1 MTAPSNT
8 TVTPDSKPVAN
19 KATVHSAAR
28 LNRFC
33 LCPQQLLPVSEAYP
47 RQAAAPLYIPQTAF
61 AAMRDTIHAIHRIV
75 ALPGWQAQALAEAPT
90 SAAFDPGHPGVLY
103 GYDFHLGTERPQ
115 LIEIN
120 SNAGGALIS
129 SALLA
134 AQNSC
139 CRELHGVIPAQE
151 AESAEQ
157 TILNSFLHEW
167 HLARGEQ
174 PLRRIAIVDENPQQQ
189 YLFPEFLRFVALFA
203 RAGIE
208 ALICDPRELQAGANG
223 LAVNGAP
230 VDLIYNRLTDFY
242 LEAPHLAML
251 RDAYLAGQVLLTPHP
266 RSHALY
272 ADKRHLA
279 RLSDAN
285 VLAALGAAESDIAI
299 LTAHV
304 PLTRRVTPEMADE
317 LWRHRRRLFFKP
329 VAAYGS
335 HGAYEGAKLTRTVF
349 EKLLH
354 EDYVAQEMVAPS
366 LRHAVVENEVVEL
379 KADVRCYVY
388 DGAIQLIAAR
398 LYRGQTTNFRT
409 PGGGFA
415 TVCVTA
421 G

>member
-1 MTAPSNT
+1 MAALPQNTAPNSDAAS
-8 TVTPDSKPVAN
+8 TVRVA
-19 KATVHSAAR
+19 SR

-33 LCPQQLLPVSEAYP
+33 LCPQQELKVEAAFP
-47 RQAAAPLYIPQTAF
+47 RVAAAPLYIPQAAF
-61 AAMRDTIHAIHRIV
+61 AAMRDTIAAIHRIA
-75 ALPGWQAQALAEAPT
+75 ALPGWQAQALAEAPA
-90 SAAFDPGHPGVLY
+90 SAAFNPGHPGVLY
-103 GYDFHLGTERPQ
+103 GYDFHLGAERPQ

-129 SALLA
+129 TALLA

-151 AESAEQ
+151 AETAEQ
-157 TILNSFLHEW
+157 AILDSFLREW
-167 HLARGEQ
+167 RLVRNDA

-189 YLFPEFLRFVALFA
+189 YLFPEFLRFVELFA
-203 RAGIE
+203 HAGIE
-208 ALICDPRELQAGANG
+208 AVICDPRELQAADTG

-230 VDLIYNRLTDFY
+230 IDLIYNRLTDFY
-242 LEAPHLAML
+242 LEAPHLTAL
-251 RDAYLAGQVLLTPHP
+251 HEAYRAGRVVLTPHP

-279 RLSDAN
+279 RLSDATL
-285 VLAALGAAESDIAI
+285 LASLGAAEPDIAQI
-299 LTAHV
+299 TAHV
-304 PLTRRVTPEMADE
+304 PPTRRVTPGQADE

>member
-1 MTAPSNT
+1 MTAQ
-8 TVTPDSKPVAN
+8 PDSISPTSSGNGTVRVA
-19 KATVHSAAR
+19 SR

-33 LCPQQLLPVSEAYP
+33 LCPQQELKAEATFP
-47 RQAAAPLYIPQTAF
+47 RVAAAPLYIAQPAF
-61 AAMRDTIHAIHRIV
+61 EAMRDTVAAIHRV
-75 ALPGWQAQALAEAPT
+75 AALPGWRAAALAEAPA
-90 SAAFDPGHPGVLY
+90 SAAHDPGYPGVLF
-103 GYDFHLGTERPQ
+103 GYDFHLGGERPQ

-129 SALLA
+129 TALLA

-139 CRELHGVIPAQE
+139 CRELHGVAPAQQADE
-151 AESAEQ
+151 AECA
-157 TILNSFLHEW
+157 ILDSFRREW
-167 HLARGEQ
+167 HQARGDT
-174 PLRRIAIVDENPQQQ
+174 PLRRIAIVDEKPQEQ

-203 RAGIE
+203 AAGIE
-208 ALICDPRELQAGANG
+208 SVVCDPRELQGDAAGLTLHG
-223 LAVNGAP
+223 QP
-230 VDLIYNRLTDFY
+230 IDLVYNRLTDFY
-242 LEAPHLAML
+242 LEAPHLAPL
-251 RDAYLAGQVLLTPHP
+251 REAYLAGRVVLTPHP
-266 RSHALY
+266 QSHALY
-272 ADKRHLA
+272 ADKRHLV
-279 RLSDAN
+279 RLSDAAT
-285 VLAALGAAESDIAI
+285 LAALGAAEQDIAQI
-299 LTAHV
+299 TSHV
-304 PLTRRVTPEMADE
+304 PPTQRVTPDRADE
-317 LWRHRRRLFFKP
+317 LWRNRRRLFFKP

-354 EDYVAQEMVAPS
+354 EDYVAQEMAAPS
-366 LRHAVVENEVVEL
+366 MRHAVVENEVVEL

>member
-1 MTAPSNT
+1 MIAPSNT
-8 TVTPDSKPVAN
+8 SVPSITGGASS
-19 KATVHSAAR
+19 ATVHSAAR

-33 LCPQQLLPVSEAYP
+33 LCPQQSLQVDETYP
-47 RQAAAPLYIPQTAF
+47 RQAAAPLYIPQAAF
-61 AAMRDTIHAIHRIV
+61 EAMRNTVAAIHRVV
-75 ALPGWQAQALAEAPT
+75 ALPAWQAAALAEAPA
-90 SAAFDPGHPGVLY
+90 SARFDPGHPGVLY

-129 SALLA
+129 TALLA

-139 CRELHGVIPAQE
+139 CRELHGAAPSLE
-151 AESAEQ
+151 ATAAEQ
-157 TILNSFLHEW
+157 SILDSFLREW
-167 HLARGEQ
+167 RLARGDK
-174 PLRRIAIVDENPQQQ
+174 PLQRIAIVDENPQQQ
-189 YLFPEFLRFVALFA
+189 YLFPEFLRFVELFG

-208 ALICDPRELQAGANG
+208 AVICDPRELQTDTGG
-223 LAVNGAP
+223 LSLHGAP

-242 LEAPHLAML
+242 LEAAHLAPL
-251 RDAYLAGQVLLTPHP
+251 RTAYTSGQVIITPHP

-279 RLSDAN
+279 RLSDAGIL
-285 VLAALGAAESDIAI
+285 VALGAAEDDIATLI
-299 LTAHV
+299 AHV
-304 PLTRRVTPEMADE
+304 PLTRRVTPEQADE
-317 LWRHRRRLFFKP
+317 LWRNRRRLFFKP

-366 LRHAVVENEVVEL
+366 LRHAVVDNEVVEL

-388 DGAIQLIAAR
+388 DGTIQLIAAR

>member
-1 MTAPSNT
+1 MAALPHDLTPITGATS
-8 TVTPDSKPVAN
+8 TVRVA
-19 KATVHSAAR
+19 SR

-33 LCPQQLLPVSEAYP
+33 LCPQQELKVASDFP
-47 RQAAAPLYIPQTAF
+47 RVAAAPLYIAQGAYE
-61 AAMRDTIHAIHRIV
+61 AMRDTIAAIQRIA
-75 ALPGWQAQALAEAPT
+75 ALPDWQAQALAEAPAI
-90 SAAFDPGHPGVLY
+90 AAFNPGHPGVLY
-103 GYDFHLGTERPQ
+103 GYDFHLSADRPQ

-129 SALLA
+129 TALLA

-151 AESAEQ
+151 AAAAEQ
-157 TILNSFLHEW
+157 AILDSFLREW
-167 HLARGEQ
+167 RLVRGEQ

-189 YLFPEFLRFVALFA
+189 YLFPEFLRFVELFG

-208 ALICDPRELQAGANG
+208 AVICDPRDLAAGANG

-230 VDLIYNRLTDFY
+230 IDLIYNRLTDFY
-242 LEAPHLAML
+242 LEAPHLSAL
-251 RDAYLAGQVLLTPHP
+251 RTAYLAGRVLLTPHP

-279 RLSDAN
+279 RLSDAA
-285 VLAALGAAESDIAI
+285 LLEALGAPAQDIAQI
-299 LTAHV
+299 TTHV
-304 PLTRRVTPEMADE
+304 PPTRRVMPALAEE
-317 LWRHRRRLFFKP
+317 LWRNRRRLFFKP

-366 LRHAVVENEVVEL
+366 LRHAVVDNEVVEL

-388 DGAIQLIAAR
+388 DGTIQLIAAR

>member
-8 TVTPDSKPVAN
+8 PESTAAAAAGSARV
-19 KATVHSAAR
+19 AAR

-33 LCPQQLLPVSEAYP
+33 LCPQQELKVDSGFP
-47 RQAAAPLYIPQTAF
+47 RVAAAPLYIALPAF
-61 AAMRDTIHAIHRIV
+61 EAMRDTIHAIHRVV
-75 ALPGWQAQALAEAPT
+75 ALPAWQAAALAEAPA

-103 GYDFHLGTERPQ
+103 GYDFHLGAERPQ

-120 SNAGGALIS
+120 SNAGGALINT
-129 SALLA
+129 ALLA
-134 AQNSC
+134 AQNIC
-139 CRELHGVIPAQE
+139 CRELHGIAPAQE
-151 AESAEQ
+151 ADAAEQ
-157 TILNSFLHEW
+157 AILDSFLHEW
-167 HLARGEQ
+167 RLARGAA
-174 PLRRIAIVDENPQQQ
+174 PLRRIAIVDEDPPQQ

-208 ALICDPRELQAGANG
+208 AVICDPRELQATDSG
-223 LAVNGAP
+223 LAVDGRP

-242 LEAPHLAML
+242 LEAPHLAPL
-251 RDAYLAGQVLLTPHP
+251 RDAWRAGRVVLTPHP
-266 RSHALY
+266 RGHALY
-272 ADKRHLA
+272 ADKRHLV
-279 RLSDAN
+279 RLSDAAT
-285 VLAALGAAESDIAI
+285 LAALGADRSDITQ

-304 PLTRRVTPEMADE
+304 PPTRRVTATEADA
-317 LWRHRRRLFFKP
+317 LWRNRRHLFFKP

-335 HGAYEGAKLTRTVF
+335 QGAYEGAKLTRGVF
-349 EKLLH
+349 EQLLRQ
-354 EDYVAQEMVAPS
+354 DYVVQERVAPS
-366 LRHAVVENEVVEL
+366 LRHAVVENAVVEL

-388 DGAIQLIAAR
+388 DGTIQLIAAR

>member
-1 MTAPSNT
+1 MAALPQDQPPAADAVG
-8 TVTPDSKPVAN
+8 TVRVA
-19 KATVHSAAR
+19 SR

-33 LCPQQLLPVSEAYP
+33 LCPQQELKVDTAFP
-47 RQAAAPLYIPQTAF
+47 RVAAAPLYIPEAAY
-61 AAMRDTIHAIHRIV
+61 AAMRDTVAAIHRV
-75 ALPGWQAQALAEAPT
+75 AALPGWQAQALAEAPT

-103 GYDFHLGTERPQ
+103 GYDFHLGGERPQ

-129 SALLA
+129 TALLA

-139 CRELHGVIPAQE
+139 CRELHGVVPAQE
-151 AESAEQ
+151 AQAAEQ
-157 TILNSFLHEW
+157 AILDSFLREW
-167 HLARGEQ
+167 RLARGDQ
-174 PLRRIAIVDENPQQQ
+174 PLRRIAIVDENPPQQ
-189 YLFPEFLRFVALFA
+189 YLFPEFLRFVELFT

-208 ALICDPRELQAGANG
+208 TVISDPRELQIGADG
-223 LAVNGAP
+223 LTVHGAP
-230 VDLIYNRLTDFY
+230 IDLIYNRLTDFY
-242 LEAPHLAML
+242 LEAPHLAIL
-251 RDAYLAGQVLLTPHP
+251 RDAYLTGRVVLTPHP

-279 RLSDAN
+279 RLSDAAL
-285 VLAALGAAESDIAI
+285 LASLGADAADIAQI
-299 LTAHV
+299 TAHV
-304 PLTRRVTPEMADE
+304 PPTRRVRPELADE

-366 LRHAVVENEVVEL
+366 LRHAVVDNEVVEL

-415 TVCVTA
+415 TVCVTT

>member
-1 MTAPSNT
+1 MAALPQNTAPGTDTVNT
-8 TVTPDSKPVAN
+8 VRI
-19 KATVHSAAR
+19 AAR

-33 LCPQQLLPVSEAYP
+33 LCPQQELRVDADFP
-47 RQAAAPLYIPQTAF
+47 RVAAAPLYIPQAAY
-61 AAMRDTIHAIHRIV
+61 AAMRDTIAAIHRV
-75 ALPGWQAQALAEAPT
+75 AALPDWQARALAEAPA
-90 SAAFDPGHPGVLY
+90 SASFDPGHPGVLY
-103 GYDFHLGTERPQ
+103 GYDFHLGAERPQ

-129 SALLA
+129 SALLG

-139 CRELHGVIPAQE
+139 CRELHGEIPAQE
-151 AESAEQ
+151 AAAAEQ
-157 TILNSFLHEW
+157 AILDSFLREW
-167 HLARGEQ
+167 RLVRGDR
-174 PLRRIAIVDENPQQQ
+174 PLRRIAIVDENPAQQ
-189 YLFPEFLRFVALFA
+189 YLFPEFLRFVELFA

-208 ALICDPRELQAGANG
+208 AVICDPRELQASTDG
-223 LAVNGAP
+223 LAADGAP

-242 LEAPHLAML
+242 LEAAHLAPL
-251 RDAYLAGQVLLTPHP
+251 REAWRAGQIILTPHP

-279 RLSDAN
+279 RLSDTA
-285 VLAALGAAESDIAI
+285 LLESLGADAADIAQI
-299 LTAHV
+299 TAHV
-304 PLTRRVTPEMADE
+304 PPARRVSPELADE

-366 LRHAVVENEVVEL
+366 VRHAVVDNEVVEL

>member
-1 MTAPSNT
+1 MAALPRDLTSAPDAVNT
-8 TVTPDSKPVAN
+8 VRVA
-19 KATVHSAAR
+19 SR

-33 LCPQQLLPVSEAYP
+33 LCPQQELKVEAAFP
-47 RQAAAPLYIPQTAF
+47 RVAAAPLYIPQAAF
-61 AAMRDTIHAIHRIV
+61 EAMRDTVAAIHRV
-75 ALPGWQAQALAEAPT
+75 AALPGWQAQALAEAPA
-90 SAAFDPGHPGVLY
+90 SAAFNPGHPGVLY
-103 GYDFHLGTERPQ
+103 GYDFHLGAERPQ

-129 SALLA
+129 TALLA

-139 CRELHGVIPAQE
+139 CRELHGVIPSQE
-151 AESAEQ
+151 AEAAEQ
-157 TILNSFLHEW
+157 AILDSFLREW
-167 HLARGEQ
+167 RLVRNDA
-174 PLRRIAIVDENPQQQ
+174 PLRRIAVVDENPQQQ
-189 YLFPEFLRFVALFA
+189 YLFPEFLRFIDLFA

-208 ALICDPRELQAGANG
+208 ALICDPRELQAGAGG

-242 LEAPHLAML
+242 LEAPHLAAL
-251 RDAYLAGQVLLTPHP
+251 RSAYLAGQVVLTPHP

-279 RLSDAN
+279 RLSDTA
-285 VLAALGAAESDIAI
+285 LLESLGADAADIAQ

-304 PLTRRVTPEMADE
+304 PPARRVSPALADE

-366 LRHAVVENEVVEL
+366 VRHAVVDNEVVEL

>member
-1 MTAPSNT
+1 MAALPQNT
-8 TVTPDSKPVAN
+8 VPDANAVSTVRVA
-19 KATVHSAAR
+19 SR

-33 LCPQQLLPVSEAYP
+33 LCPQQELKVEAAFP
-47 RQAAAPLYIPQTAF
+47 RVAAAPLYIPQAAF
-61 AAMRDTIHAIHRIV
+61 AAMRDTIAAIHRV
-75 ALPGWQAQALAEAPT
+75 AALPGWQAQALAEAPA
-90 SAAFDPGHPGVLY
+90 SAAFNPGHPGVLY
-103 GYDFHLGTERPQ
+103 GYDFHLGSERPQ

-129 SALLA
+129 TALLA

-151 AESAEQ
+151 AETAEQ
-157 TILNSFLHEW
+157 AILDSFLREW
-167 HLARGEQ
+167 RLARGEQ
-174 PLRRIAIVDENPQQQ
+174 PLKRIAIVDENPSQQ
-189 YLFPEFLRFVALFA
+189 YLLPEFLRFVALFA

-208 ALICDPRELQAGANG
+208 ALICDPRELQTGAGG
-223 LAVNGAP
+223 LAVNGAA

-242 LEAPHLAML
+242 LEAPHLAAL
-251 RDAYLAGQVLLTPHP
+251 RDAYLASQVVLTPHP

-279 RLSDAN
+279 RLSDAIL
-285 VLAALGAAESDIAI
+285 LASLGAAAADIAQ

-304 PLTRRVTPEMADE
+304 PPTRRVTPAQADE
-317 LWRHRRRLFFKP
+317 LWRNRRRLFFKP

-349 EKLLH
+349 EKLIH

-388 DGAIQLIAAR
+388 DGTIQLIAAR

>member
-1 MTAPSNT
+1 MAALPQDQPPAAGAAG
-8 TVTPDSKPVAN
+8 TVRVA
-19 KATVHSAAR
+19 SR

-33 LCPQQLLPVSEAYP
+33 LCPQQELKVDTAFP
-47 RQAAAPLYIPQTAF
+47 RVAAAPLYIAQNAF
-61 AAMRDTIHAIHRIV
+61 EAMRDTIAAIHRIA
-75 ALPGWQAQALAEAPT
+75 ALPGWQAQALAEAPA
-90 SAAFDPGHPGVLY
+90 SASFDPGHPGVLY
-103 GYDFHLGTERPQ
+103 GYDFHLGSERPQ

-129 SALLA
+129 TALLS

-139 CRELHGVIPAQE
+139 CRELHGVVPAQE
-151 AESAEQ
+151 AQAAEQ
-157 TILNSFLHEW
+157 AILASFQREW
-167 HLARGEQ
+167 RLVRGEQ
-174 PLRRIAIVDENPQQQ
+174 ALKRIAIVDESPQQQ
-189 YLFPEFLRFVALFA
+189 YLFPEFLRFVELF
-203 RAGIE
+203 RDAGIE
-208 ALICDPRELQAGANG
+208 AVICDPRELQATDSG

-242 LEAPHLAML
+242 LEAPHLAVL
-251 RDAYLAGQVLLTPHP
+251 RDAYLAGRVVLTPHP

-279 RLSDAN
+279 RLSDASL
-285 VLAALGAAESDIAI
+285 LASVGAQSQDITQI
-299 LTAHV
+299 TAHV
-304 PLTRRVTPEMADE
+304 PPARRVTPEQADE

>member
-1 MTAPSNT
+1 MAALPHDLTPITGAAS
-8 TVTPDSKPVAN
+8 TVRVA
-19 KATVHSAAR
+19 SR

-33 LCPQQLLPVSEAYP
+33 LCPQQELKVDTDFP
-47 RQAAAPLYIPQTAF
+47 RVAAAPLYIAQGAYE
-61 AAMRDTIHAIHRIV
+61 AMRDTIAAIQRIA
-75 ALPGWQAQALAEAPT
+75 ALPDWQAQALAEAPAI
-90 SAAFDPGHPGVLY
+90 AAFNPGHPGVLY
-103 GYDFHLGTERPQ
+103 GYDFHLGADRPQ

-129 SALLA
+129 TALLA

-151 AESAEQ
+151 AAAAEQ
-157 TILNSFLHEW
+157 AILDSFLREW
-167 HLARGEQ
+167 RQVHGEQ

-189 YLFPEFLRFVALFA
+189 YLFPEFLRFVELFG

-208 ALICDPRELQAGANG
+208 AVICGPRDLAAGASG

-230 VDLIYNRLTDFY
+230 IDLIYNRLTDFY
-242 LEAPHLAML
+242 LEAPHLSAL
-251 RDAYLAGQVLLTPHP
+251 RTAYLAGRVLLTPHP

-279 RLSDAN
+279 RLSDAAL
-285 VLAALGAAESDIAI
+285 LAALGAPAQDIAQI
-299 LTAHV
+299 TAHV
-304 PLTRRVTPEMADE
+304 PPTRRVTPALAEE
-317 LWRHRRRLFFKP
+317 LWRNRRRLFFKP

-366 LRHAVVENEVVEL
+366 LRHAVVDNEVVEL

-388 DGAIQLIAAR
+388 DGTIQLIAAR